1 MPYDGPIMLS
11 VGLTGNIASGKSRVA
26 AQLESLGALVID
38 ADRIGHELIGPGG
51 PAVDDVRALFG
62 AGVIAPDG
70 GVDRSALGPI
80 VFADP
85 DARTRLN
92 GVVHPRLIAEIRRRL
107 EGMAAAESREDWEGG
122 PVVPI
127 IGVVDAALILELG
140 VADDFDVL
148 VVVTAPEAL
157 RLGRLEARGLSRD
170 EARRR
175 MESQWPEAE
184 KVRRANHVI
193 VNDGPPERLA
203 ADVDRLWTKLTRAAA
218 SPSHRKDRLR

>member
-1 MPYDGPIMLS
+1 MGAIMLS
-11 VGLTGNIASGKSRVA
+11 VGLTGNIASGKSMVA

-51 PAVDDVRALFG
+51 AAVDDVRSAFG

-70 GVDRSALGPI
+70 GVDRAALGPV

-85 DARTRLN
+85 DARARLN
-92 GVVHPRLIAEIRRRL
+92 AIVHPRLIAEIRGRL

-122 PVVPI
+122 PLVPMI
-127 IGVVDAALILELG
+127 AVVDAALIFELDM
-140 VADDFDVL
+140 AADFDVV

-157 RLGRLEARGLSRD
+157 RVERLVAKGLSAD

-175 MESQWPEAE
+175 MDSQWPEAE
-184 KVRRANHVI
+184 KVRRATHVI
-193 VNDGPPERLA
+193 VNDGPPDRLA
-203 ADVDRLWTKLTRAAA
+203 ADVEKLWTTLTRAAA